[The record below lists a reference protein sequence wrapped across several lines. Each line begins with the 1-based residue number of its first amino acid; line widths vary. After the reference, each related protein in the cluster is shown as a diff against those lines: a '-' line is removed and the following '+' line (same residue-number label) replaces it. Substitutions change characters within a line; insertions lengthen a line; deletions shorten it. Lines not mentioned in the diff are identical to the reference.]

1 MSTDLLKNVGKGIN
15 LEKVFKD
22 HPFPPA
28 LSLQSNPCLWV
39 ICKQRVSLG
48 KDDNEEAVP
57 LSQLGR
63 PRHKMTCNH
72 R

>member
-15 LEKVFKD
+15 LEK
-22 HPFPPA
+22 
-28 LSLQSNPCLWV
+28 
-39 ICKQRVSLG
+39 VSLG